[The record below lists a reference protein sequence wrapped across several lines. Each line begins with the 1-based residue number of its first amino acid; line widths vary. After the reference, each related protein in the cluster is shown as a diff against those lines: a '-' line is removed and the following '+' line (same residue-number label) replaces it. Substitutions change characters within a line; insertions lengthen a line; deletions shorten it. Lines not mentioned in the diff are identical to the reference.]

1 MYNAKHFYLNN
12 KEYNLYIRTNQNI
25 IMAIV
30 LKQPTLNEY
39 TLNAHELNENLNHVI
54 KHKNIKPSIKK
65 IIELY
70 EQSTRASIT
79 EDSTYKIPEF
89 NNELIDYLT
98 NDEHIIYN
106 KHYKQETYLNQPLFY
121 INYTYRNKTIAI
133 YAHGHKPDN
142 YKFIDNLG
150 NLYLCSNKPFYFT
163 GCEPLNTNIF

>member
-1 MYNAKHFYLNN
+1 
-12 KEYNLYIRTNQNI
+12 
-25 IMAIV
+25 MAIV

-65 IIELY
+65 IIELN
-70 EQSTRASIT
+70 EQSTRASTT
-79 EDSTYKIPEF
+79 EDSTYTVPEF
-89 NNELIDYLT
+89 NDELIDNLT

-106 KHYKQETYLNQPLFY
+106 RHYKQETYLNQPLFY
-121 INYTYRNKTIAI
+121 INYTYNNKNITL
-133 YAHGHKPDN
+133 YAHGHKPEN

-163 GCEPLNTNIF
+163 GCEPFKHEQFLKLMYIIYYDDNDQPETEY

>member
-1 MYNAKHFYLNN
+1 
-12 KEYNLYIRTNQNI
+12 
-25 IMAIV
+25 MAIV

-121 INYTYRNKTIAI
+121 INYTYRNKTIAL

-163 GCEPLNTNIF
+163 GCEPFKHEHFLKLMHIIYYNDNDEPETEY

>member
-1 MYNAKHFYLNN
+1 M
-12 KEYNLYIRTNQNI
+12 E
-25 IMAIV
+25 IV

-39 TLNAHELNENLNHVI
+39 TLNAHELSENLTNVI

-163 GCEPLNTNIF
+163 GCEPFKHEHFLKLMHIIYYNDNDKPETEY